1 MLRLLQLSLF
11 AIIIS
16 VGFNTP
22 YVQAQDIDM
31 PRVVHKSNGQEF
43 TGTYPVLRMTPDKSE
58 MLRLNA
64 EAASVVV
71 GNPNHISVLLDTP
84 DTIIVVPRTV
94 GASHFTVTGKDG
106 SIIMQRNVIVGAPT
120 EQYVRIRR
128 SCNAAAGG
136 TQCEEMSTYY
146 CPGTCH
152 EVQEN
157 TASNRRR

>member
-1 MLRLLQLSLF
+1 MSLF
-11 AIIIS
+11 KKFLLLAVVILTGSHIS
-16 VGFNTP
+16 MA
-22 YVQAQDIDM
+22 QAQDIDM
-31 PRVVHKSNGQEF
+31 PRMTQKSDGQEF
-43 TGTYPVLRMTPDKSE
+43 TGTYPTLRMTPDKSE
-58 MLRLNA
+58 MLRLDA

-84 DTIIVVPRTV
+84 DTIIVVPRAA

-106 SIIMQRNVIVGAPT
+106 SILMQRHVIVGAQT

-136 TQCEEMSTYY
+136 TQCQEMSTYF
-146 CPGTCH
+146 CPDTCH

-157 TASNRRR
+157 VGTSRR